1 MNTVEQDPYSIYP
14 PEIRK
19 QREEQDLFCQQ
30 QQRKVKQILAAV
42 GIKLNDTDDR
52 VIYVGSQREAL
63 LKLGDLQRLLSDIP
77 LDLNAIR
84 ELELMVI
91 EKFGEWNY
99 LRELLEI
106 LDLSL
111 EEIDVQVVTIL
122 PIATADAATRIAA
135 MLAVIEE
142 GK

>member
-19 QREEQDLFCQQ
+19 QREEQDLLCQQ

-84 ELELMVI
+84 ELELLVI
-91 EKFGEWNY
+91 EKFGEYWY
-99 LRELLEI
+99 GIHVARSVGVSPI
-106 LDLSL
+106 A
-111 EEIDVQVVTIL
+111 TAK
-122 PIATADAATRIAA
+122 IATADAATRITA

-142 GK
+142 RK

>member
-19 QREEQDLFCQQ
+19 QREEQDLLCQQ

-91 EKFGEWNY
+91 GKFGMYSYGDKLFENVIG
-99 LRELLEI
+99 LFDFSDTQRAALF
-106 LDLSL
+106 
-111 EEIDVQVVTIL
+111 
-122 PIATADAATRIAA
+122 ATADAQTRITA